1 MEAVST
7 SKLTGLHRDSVTEGC
22 LHEGD
27 LEQSVDVVV
36 IGSGSG
42 GAVIAAELAEAGHE
56 VLVLEEGPFVPSD
69 EHAQM
74 RPSQS
79 IRRVWRE
86 AAMSAAIGLGDTPV
100 VNVTMGRL
108 VGGSSALTGGVCFRI
123 PDRVLHSWVHEH
135 GLDELSSQK
144 LEPFHDRVEEY
155 LGVTEVPKELH
166 SRSLQLFSHGAEL
179 RGIEVKPTRRNIQDC
194 SGIAQC
200 NFGCPKG
207 AKRSVDRSYLP
218 RAARHG
224 ARVISDCLAE
234 RILVEN
240 GRAVGVRG
248 RLLRG
253 RAGKRAGRFTIHAR
267 RVVVA
272 AGAWH
277 GPLLLKASGV
287 GRGSKHL
294 GRNLTLHPA
303 CRMMARFKE
312 PVHGWRGALQA
323 AFVDAFEDEKL
334 TMVSLF
340 VPPGILAATLPG
352 FGPEHSERAEQSA
365 HIAVMGGLI
374 HDVGGGVI
382 RRTLGRE
389 PLVTYR
395 MSRSDRAA
403 LPRLMEVMA
412 DTFAAAGAQ
421 EIFLP
426 VLGHKPVTPDELRH
440 LDIASIPARRYECA
454 SQHPLG
460 SARMGTSPDNSVV
473 DPNGRCWDTEELYI
487 ADGSILPTSLGVN
500 PQVGVMTMATR
511 IALRLR
517 DTPLP

>member
-1 MEAVST
+1 MSS
-7 SKLTGLHRDSVTEGC
+7 SKLTGLERGAVIEGA
-22 LHEGD
+22 LQESD
-27 LEQSVDVVV
+27 LVMSVDVVV
-36 IGSGSG
+36 VGSGSG
-42 GAVIAAELAEAGHE
+42 GAVIAAELAEAGQE
-56 VLVLEEGPFVPSD
+56 VLVLEEGPYIPSE
-69 EHAQM
+69 EHARM

-79 IRRVWRE
+79 IRKAWRE
-86 AAMSAAIGLGDTPV
+86 AAMSAAIGVGDSPV

-123 PDRVLHSWVHEH
+123 PDHVLDTWVNEH
-135 GLDELSSQK
+135 GLSELSPSAM
-144 LEPFHDRVEEY
+144 ETFHARVEER
-155 LGVTEVPKELH
+155 LGVTEVPTTLH
-166 SRSLQLFSHGAEL
+166 SRSLQLFTRGAQAL
-179 RGIEVKPTRRNIQDC
+179 DIEVKPTRRNIQDC
-194 SGIAQC
+194 AGIGQC

-218 RAARHG
+218 RAAAHG
-224 ARVISDCLAE
+224 ARVVSDCLAE
-234 RILVEN
+234 RILVQN
-240 GRAVGVRG
+240 GRAVGVTG
-248 RLLRG
+248 HLLRG
-253 RAGKRAGRFTIHAR
+253 RRGSPAGRFTIHAR
-267 RVVVA
+267 RVVIA

-277 GPLLLKASGV
+277 GPLLLQASGI
-287 GRGSKHL
+287 GRRSKQL

-323 AFVDAFEDEKL
+323 AFVDAFEAEKL

-352 FGPEHSERAEQSA
+352 FGPEHTGRAEQSA
-365 HIAVMGGLI
+365 HLAVMGGLI
-374 HDVGGGVI
+374 HDEGGGVI
-382 RRTLGRE
+382 RKSLGRE
-389 PLVTYR
+389 PFVTYR
-395 MSRSDRAA
+395 MSPSDRAA
-403 LPRLMEVMA
+403 LPRLVEVMA
-412 DTFAAAGAQ
+412 DTFAAAGAE

-460 SARMGTSPDNSVV
+460 SCRMGNAADNSVV

-500 PQVGVMTMATR
+500 PQVGIMTMATR
-511 IALRLR
+511 IALHLR
-517 DTPLP
+517 DLPLA

>member
-1 MEAVST
+1 VSRSRLAGLGSEAVLQGSE
-7 SKLTGLHRDSVTEGC
+7 HD
-22 LHEGD
+22 GD
-27 LEQSVDVVV
+27 LELHTDVVV
-36 IGSGSG
+36 VGSGSG
-42 GAVIAAELAEAGHE
+42 GAVVAAELAEAGQQ
-56 VLVLEEGPFVPSD
+56 VIVLEEGPFIPAD
-69 EHAQM
+69 DYAAM

-79 IRRVWRE
+79 IRHAWRE
-86 AAMSAAIGLGDTPV
+86 AAMSAALGVGDSPV

-135 GLDELSSQK
+135 GLEDLSSEA
-144 LEPFHDRVEEY
+144 LEPFHRAVEDR
-155 LGVTEVPKELH
+155 LGVTEVPASLR
-166 SRSLQLFSHGAEL
+166 SRSLQLFTEGARRKGYEL
-179 RGIEVKPTRRNIQDC
+179 KPTRRNIQDC

-218 RAARHG
+218 RAAAHG
-224 ARVISDCLAE
+224 AQVISDCLVE
-234 RILVEN
+234 RILVRE

-253 RAGKRAGRFTIHAR
+253 HNGSKHGRVRVHAR

-277 GPLLLKASGV
+277 SPLLLQASGL
-287 GRGSKHL
+287 GRRSRQL

-312 PVHGWRGALQA
+312 PVYGWRGALQA
-323 AFVDAFEDEKL
+323 AFADAFEEEQL

-340 VPPGILAATLPG
+340 MPPGVLAATLPG
-352 FGPEHSERAEQSA
+352 FGPEHTRRAEQSA
-365 HIAVMGGLI
+365 HIAMMGGLI
-374 HDVGGGVI
+374 HDEGGGVI
-382 RRTLGRE
+382 RRTIGRE

-395 MSRSDRAA
+395 MSPRDRAA

-412 DTFAAAGAQ
+412 ETFAAAGAE

-426 VLGHKPVTPDELRH
+426 LLGHAPVKPDQLRH
-440 LDIASIPARRYECA
+440 LDLAAIPARRYECA

-460 SARMGTSPDNSVV
+460 SCRMGISPERSVV
-473 DPNGRCWDTEELYI
+473 NPDGRTWDVEDLYV

-500 PQVGVMTMATR
+500 PQVGIMTMATR
-511 IALRLR
+511 IATKLR
-517 DTPLP
+517 DLPLA

>member
-1 MEAVST
+1 MSSTRLAGLSGDAVLRGSA
-7 SKLTGLHRDSVTEGC
+7 
-22 LHEGD
+22 HEGD
-27 LEQSVDVVV
+27 LELHADVVV
-36 IGSGSG
+36 VGSGSG
-42 GAVIAAELAEAGHE
+42 GAVVAAELAEAGQQ
-56 VLVLEEGPFVPSD
+56 VIVLEEGPFIASD
-69 EHAQM
+69 DYAAM

-79 IRRVWRE
+79 IRHAWRE
-86 AAMSAAIGLGDTPV
+86 GAMSAALGVGDSPI

-135 GLDELSSQK
+135 GLDELSSQA
-144 LEPFHDRVEEY
+144 LEPFHRIVEER
-155 LGVTEVPKELH
+155 LGVTEVPPSLH
-166 SRSLQLFSHGAEL
+166 SRSLQLFAEGARRQGFQL
-179 RGIEVKPTRRNIQDC
+179 KPTRRNIQDC
-194 SGIAQC
+194 AGIAQC

-218 RAARHG
+218 RAAAHG

-234 RILVEN
+234 RILVRD
-240 GRAVGVRG
+240 GRAVGIRG

-253 RAGKRAGRFTIHAR
+253 PKARRHGKVTIHAR
-267 RVVVA
+267 RVVIS

-277 GPLLLKASGV
+277 SPLLLSASGI
-287 GRGSKHL
+287 GRRSRQL

-312 PVHGWRGALQA
+312 PVLGWKGALQA
-323 AFVDAFEDEKL
+323 AFTDAFEAEQL

-340 VPPGILAATLPG
+340 VPPGVLAATLPG
-352 FGPEHSERAEQSA
+352 FGPEHSRRAEQSA
-365 HIAVMGGLI
+365 HIAMMGGLI
-374 HDVGGGVI
+374 HDEGGGVI
-382 RRTLGRE
+382 RRGLGRE

-395 MSRSDRAA
+395 MTPRDRAA
-403 LPRLMEVMA
+403 LPRLIEVMA
-412 DTFAAAGAQ
+412 ETFAAAGAE

-426 VLGHKPVTPDELRH
+426 VLGHAPVKPDQLRH
-440 LDIASIPARRYECA
+440 LDLAAIPAKRYECA

-460 SARMGTSPDNSVV
+460 SCRMGTSPERSVV
-473 DPNGRCWDTEELYI
+473 DPSGRCWEVEDLYI

-511 IALRLR
+511 IASRLR
-517 DTPLP
+517 ELPLA

>member
-1 MEAVST
+1 MSK
-7 SKLTGLHRDSVTEGC
+7 SKLTGLSRDAIIEGAT
-22 LHEGD
+22 HDGG
-27 LEQSVDVVV
+27 LEMSVDVVV
-36 IGSGSG
+36 VGSGSG
-42 GAVIAAELAEAGHE
+42 GAVIAAELAGAGQE
-56 VLVLEEGPFVPSD
+56 VLVLEEGPFVPAE
-69 EHAQM
+69 EHAMM

-86 AAMSAAIGLGDTPV
+86 AAMSAAIGVGDSPV

-123 PDRVLHSWVHEH
+123 PEKVLESWVKEH
-135 GLDELSSQK
+135 GLGELSQK
-144 LEPFHDRVEEY
+144 ALEPFHARVEER
-155 LGVTEVPKELH
+155 LGVTEVPEALH
-166 SRSLQLFSHGAEL
+166 SNSLRLFRRGADV
-179 RGIEVKPTRRNIQDC
+179 RGFEVKPTRRNIQDC
-194 SGIAQC
+194 AGIGQC

-218 RAARHG
+218 RAAAHG
-224 ARVISDCLAE
+224 ARVVSDCLVE
-234 RILVEN
+234 RIEIRN
-240 GRAVGVRG
+240 GRAVGVSG

-253 RAGKRAGRFTIHAR
+253 RRGSRVGRFKIHAR

-277 GPLLLKASGV
+277 GPLLLRASGV
-287 GRGSKHL
+287 GRDSGQL

-323 AFVDAFEDEKL
+323 AFVDAFAAEKL

-352 FGPEHSERAEQSA
+352 FGPGHTARAEQSA

-374 HDVGGGVI
+374 HDEGGGVI
-382 RRTLGRE
+382 RKSLGRE
-389 PLVTYR
+389 PFVTYR

-403 LPRLMEVMA
+403 LPRLVEVMA
-412 DTFAAAGAQ
+412 DTFAAAGAE

-426 VLGHKPVTPDELRH
+426 ILGHKPVTPSELRS
-440 LDIASIPARRYECA
+440 LDIAAIPARRYECA

-460 SARMGTSPDNSVV
+460 SARMGTSAKNSVV
-473 DPNGRCWDTEELYI
+473 DPNGRCWDTDELYV

-500 PQVGVMTMATR
+500 PQVGIMTMATR
-511 IALRLR
+511 IGLHLADLPLR
-517 DTPLP
+517 

>member
-1 MEAVST
+1 MSG
-7 SKLTGLHRDSVTEGC
+7 SKLAGLSAESVLVGSAY
-22 LHEGD
+22 EGD
-27 LEQSVDVVV
+27 LELHTDVVV

-42 GAVIAAELAEAGHE
+42 GAVVAAELAEAGQE
-56 VLVLEEGPFVPSD
+56 VLVLEEGPFIPAE
-69 EHAQM
+69 EHAAM

-79 IRRVWRE
+79 IRHAWRE
-86 AAMSAAIGLGDTPV
+86 GAMSAAIGVGDSPM

-135 GLDELSSQK
+135 GLSELSSDA
-144 LEPFHDRVEEY
+144 LEPFHQAVEQH
-155 LGVTEVPKELH
+155 LGVTEVPASLH
-166 SRSLQLFSHGAEL
+166 SRSLQLFTEGARR
-179 RGIEVKPTRRNIQDC
+179 RGYEVKPTRRNIQDC
-194 SGIAQC
+194 SGISQC

-218 RAARHG
+218 RAAAHG
-224 ARVISDCLAE
+224 ARVLSDCLAE
-234 RILVEN
+234 RILLRD
-240 GRAVGVRG
+240 GRAVGVRA

-253 RAGKRAGRFTIHAR
+253 VSARAHAHVTIHAR

-277 GPLLLKASGV
+277 GPQLLAASGV
-287 GRGSKHL
+287 GRRSRQL

-323 AFVDAFEDEKL
+323 AFVDAFESEQL
-334 TMVSLF
+334 TMVSMF

-352 FGPEHSERAEQSA
+352 FGPEHTRRAEQSA
-365 HIAVMGGLI
+365 HLAMMGGLI
-374 HDVGGGVI
+374 HDEGGGVI
-382 RRTLGRE
+382 RRGLGRE

-395 MSRSDRAA
+395 MSRRDRAA

-412 DTFAAAGAQ
+412 DTFAAAGAE

-426 VLGHKPVTPDELRH
+426 ILGHAPVKPDQLRH
-440 LDIASIPARRYECA
+440 LDLAAIPARRYECA

-460 SARMGTSPDNSVV
+460 SCRMGTSPERSVV
-473 DPNGRCWDTEELYI
+473 DPDGRTWDVEELYI

-500 PQVGVMTMATR
+500 PQLGVMTMATR
-511 IALRLR
+511 IATKLR
-517 DTPLP
+517 DRPLP